1 MNKNILLPLKIDG
14 QFTQTNKNQ
23 PRVIHY
29 KNNFF
34 FFEKT
39 FIMLFYN
46 FSMYF
51 IIYIFTPF

>member
-1 MNKNILLPLKIDG
+1 MPLKIGG

-23 PRVIHY
+23 LRVIHY

-34 FFEKT
+34 FFFEKT
-39 FIMLFYN
+39 FIILFYN

>member
-1 MNKNILLPLKIDG
+1 MPLKIGG

-34 FFEKT
+34 FFFEKT
-39 FIMLFYN
+39 FIILFYN